1 MINLQKVHSR
11 KKREYNIKW
20 WFKFHTLYQL
30 AVGMV
35 NILKSPQQKKRSR
48 KKRAQYKMVVQIS
61 HMQNNHIN
69 TLKDPAIHVQVWW
82 IMETP
87 KQPSIHLKCHSL
99 QTDKGG
105 CYTEDKAH
113 TWHGGQKDLLTSP
126 FSTTSHA
133 TWKPS
138 MPLKGT
144 SCVRSSHSTCNSE
157 LQSWLQ
163 FTEWLCELFIYI
175 MAEIIVTL

>member
-1 MINLQKVHSR
+1 MVNL
-11 KKREYNIKW
+11 W
-20 WFKFHTLYQL
+20 WSKNWNTAQNATCYTGLG
-30 AVGMV
+30 GMV
-35 NILKSPQQKKRSR
+35 NLWKVH
-48 KKRAQYKMVVQIS
+48 MVVQIS
-61 HMQNNHIN
+61 YTQNNHIH
-69 TLKDPAIHVQVWW
+69 TLKDPVIQVQVWW
-82 IMETP
+82 ITGPP
-87 KQPSIHLKCHSL
+87 KQPSMHLKCQSL

-105 CYTEDKAH
+105 RYTEDEAH
-113 TWHGGQKDLLTSP
+113 IWHGGQNDLLTSP

-144 SCVRSSHSTCNSE
+144 SCVSSSHSTCNNG

-163 FTEWLCELFIYI
+163 FTEWLCELFMYI